1 MPTQEEEASAG
12 GGSSAAMASTDLEA
26 NTTGVED
33 PDSTVLGKGVPG
45 TGEEIQ
51 IAVSTPSAADTT
63 ATHARASAICK
74 RRETGGNS
82 IVGSL
87 IVLDT
92 VLTRT
97 ADSVKAT
104 AAEICER
111 PTTIPRQAIA
121 PQTQVSSAANLQ
133 ESLPEVSRTEIL
145 SLARTLRGPREKRSA
160 PAVPISL
167 VGVTHQRV

>member
-1 MPTQEEEASAG
+1 MLTREEEASEG
-12 GGSSAAMASTDLEA
+12 GDSSTLMDFADLEA
-26 NTTGVED
+26 STTGDED
-33 PDSTVLGKGVPG
+33 QDLAVRGKGMPG
-45 TGEEIQ
+45 TGEETQ
-51 IAVSTPSAADTT
+51 IAVSTPSAVDTT

-74 RRETGGNS
+74 RPETGGNS

-111 PTTIPRQAIA
+111 PTTIPCQAIA